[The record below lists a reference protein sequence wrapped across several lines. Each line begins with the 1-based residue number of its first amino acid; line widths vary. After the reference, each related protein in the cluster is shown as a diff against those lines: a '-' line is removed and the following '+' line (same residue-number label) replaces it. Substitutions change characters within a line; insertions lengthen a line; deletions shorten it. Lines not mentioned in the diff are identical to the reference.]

1 MSNRKAQNSKVQRD
15 SKKLSKMIDRYYAL
29 NFEQFLKEFKVVN
42 SIFYY
47 QTSTSRY
54 SKLNEAM
61 N

>member
-1 MSNRKAQNSKVQRD
+1 MSNRKAQNSKAQRD
-15 SKKLSKMIDRYYAL
+15 SKKLSKMIDRYYSL
-29 NFEQFLKEFKVVN
+29 NFEQFLKEFKVEN

-61 N
+61 I

>member
-54 SKLNEAM
+54 SILNEAI